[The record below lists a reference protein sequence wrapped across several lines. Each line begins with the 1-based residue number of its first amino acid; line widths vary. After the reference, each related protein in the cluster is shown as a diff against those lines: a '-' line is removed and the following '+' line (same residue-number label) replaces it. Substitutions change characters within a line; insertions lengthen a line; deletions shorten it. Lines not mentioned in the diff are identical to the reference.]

1 MEEKLFEIEDGVLTK
16 YNGNEKD
23 VVIPEGVSEIGDL
36 AFERCTS
43 IKSVIIPKGVRTIRR
58 NTFSRCTSLESV
70 VIPDGVMAID
80 NWAFVDCASL
90 KAVTIPGSV
99 RQIGCGAFERCSSL
113 TSADISDGVTVIGE
127 RAFAGCTS
135 LESISIPASVMEID
149 RYWTEFDDCLA
160 GEQRNSLYPF
170 DLFDGCTSIKEI
182 RYGGT
187 KAQWLFML
195 GGFNLVSPVRVAVS
209 CSDGDARSVRS
220 DLLRRRK
227 MTEIALPGNIVK
239 IASRAFAG
247 CESLAS
253 VKIPGSV
260 VMICSEAFKGCASLS
275 SVEYDDTME
284 EWERVEGKENLLSYI
299 PATEV
304 KCSDGV
310 WIRPAVLVECGTL
323 ITCLDK
329 DTVSMMVPDGVTG
342 ISGEVF
348 NGCKSLTSISIPA
361 SVTEIFGGTFED
373 CTSLISV
380 EYEDTMEE
388 WETVEGKA
396 NLLAY
401 APVKAVKCTDGVWKK
416 PAVLVEHG
424 VAVKCLDKDAVSIA
438 VPDGVIEI
446 GDKAF
451 ERCTSLES
459 VLIPVSITKIGMDAF
474 AGCTSLKTVSI
485 PEGVP
490 KIGWGAFA
498 GCTSLES
505 ICMPAGVTSIL
516 GLAFKGCT
524 SLREIRYGGTKKQW
538 DTVKKDYDWCRSVPA
553 RKVICT
559 DGESDNLKVLED
571 W

>member
-1 MEEKLFEIEDGVLTK
+1 MEEKLFVIEDGVLTK
-16 YNGNEKD
+16 YTGNEKD
-23 VVIPEGVSEIGDL
+23 VVIPEGVSEIGFM
-36 AFERCTS
+36 AFERCTLLE
-43 IKSVIIPKGVRTIRR
+43 SVIIPKGVRTIKR
-58 NTFSRCTSLESV
+58 NAFSRCSSLESV
-70 VIPDGVMAID
+70 VIPEGVTAID

-99 RQIGCGAFERCSSL
+99 RHIGYGAFERCSSL
-113 TSADISDGVTVIGE
+113 TSADISDGVAIIGG

-135 LESISIPASVMEID
+135 LESISIPASVMVID

-160 GEQRNSLYPF
+160 GEQRNSPYPF

-239 IASRAFAG
+239 IAPRAFAG
-247 CESLAS
+247 CSSLAS

-260 VMICSEAFKGCASLS
+260 VRICSEAFKGCTSLS

-323 ITCLDK
+323 VKCLGK
-329 DTVSMMVPDGVTG
+329 DAVSVTIPDSVTRIG
-342 ISGEVF
+342 WAF
-348 NGCKSLTSISIPA
+348 DGCTSLTS
-361 SVTEIFGGTFED
+361 
-373 CTSLISV
+373 V
-380 EYEDTMEE
+380 EYAGTMEK
-388 WETVEGKA
+388 WEDVEGKA
-396 NLLAY
+396 NLLSCIPLAE
-401 APVKAVKCTDGVWKK
+401 VKCADGVWKK
-416 PAVLVEHG
+416 PVVLVEHG
-424 VAVKCLDKDAVSIA
+424 VAVECLDKDAVSITI
-438 VPDGVIEI
+438 PDGAIKI
-446 GDKAF
+446 GYKAF
-451 ERCTSLES
+451 AGRTSLES
-459 VLIPVSITKIGMDAF
+459 VCIPASVTEIGMEAF
-474 AGCTSLKTVSI
+474 VHCTSLKTVII
-485 PEGVP
+485 PDGVME
-490 KIGWGAFA
+490 IGWGAFR

-505 ICMPAGVTSIL
+505 ICIPASVTSIREV
-516 GLAFKGCT
+516 AFNVCT
-524 SLREIRYGGTKKQW
+524 SLREIRYAGTKKQW
-538 DTVKKDYDWCRSVPA
+538 DTVKKGYDWCRSVPA

-571 W
+571 